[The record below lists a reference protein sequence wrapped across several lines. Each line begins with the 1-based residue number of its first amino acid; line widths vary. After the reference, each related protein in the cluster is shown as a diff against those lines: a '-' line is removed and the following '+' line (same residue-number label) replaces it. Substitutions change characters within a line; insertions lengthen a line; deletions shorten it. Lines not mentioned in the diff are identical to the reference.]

1 MAYPLERPLPHPTRD
16 SWPFWEA
23 ANDGRL
29 TFQICA
35 ECRKVRHYPRPA
47 CDTCYSMRSGWVEAS
62 GRGRVHSWTVCHHA
76 FLPAFKHA
84 TPYTLVTVDML
95 EGVRM
100 NSVLRAAAGV
110 VPKVG
115 MPVDVAFER
124 ISDDFNLP
132 VFVES
137 IRATGDPHG
146 DQAGDAPS

>member
-1 MAYPLERPLPHPTRD
+1 MTYPSERPLPHPTFD
-16 SWPFWEA
+16 SWPFWQA
-23 ANDGRL
+23 ANNGQL
-29 TFQICA
+29 IFQSCA
-35 ECRKVRHYPRPA
+35 ECGKVRHYPRPA
-47 CDTCYSMRSGWVEAS
+47 CDRCYSMRVRWIEAT
-62 GRGRVHSWTVCHHA
+62 GRGRVHTWTVCHHA

-84 TPYTLVTVDML
+84 IPYILVTVDMS

-124 ISDDFNLP
+124 ISDDFHLP

-137 IRATGDPHG
+137 MRATRDQHR
-146 DQAGDAPS
+146 DQADDIAS